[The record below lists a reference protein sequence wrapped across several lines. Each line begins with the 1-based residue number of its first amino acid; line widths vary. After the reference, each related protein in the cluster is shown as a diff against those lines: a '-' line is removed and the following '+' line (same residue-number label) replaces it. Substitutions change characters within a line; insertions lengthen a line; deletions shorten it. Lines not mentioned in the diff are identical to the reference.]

1 MDWNKISEALV
12 PKAVETVW
20 DSTEASICMD
30 NNHSSF
36 KAKIKTLCA
45 VRDDLKDRTT
55 KYKSTM
61 KRTIDDWFHRVKN
74 TETLAQELED
84 CFSAIKNTSAWI
96 HVFSRTK
103 LSRKM
108 TNMCS
113 DVDQLVTESS
123 QFWGTFVHKVAERV
137 LQMTAPDISY
147 IPTQQDALNQM
158 LEHLPDEEYRA
169 IRVLGMSGA
178 GKTTILKNLNNHEK
192 VARTYERVIWVTVSG
207 EENHRENL
215 SVETLQ
221 HVIAERLIVDME
233 GTTIGDI
240 EGVGRKI
247 KEELEGVKFL
257 LLLDDVK
264 AELDLDMIGIPEGAK
279 GSKVVMTTKYR
290 HVMLLLLCYN
300 IELKKLSSNDSW
312 NMFHKLLDFP
322 NNVKDKPQLDRTAR
336 KALEIC
342 DGLPLMVKM
351 AARVF
356 KTIEKHERNEISWS
370 DGLQTFKRWPEKR
383 ENNIMD
389 NLLKFC
395 CDHLDLEQKPCF
407 LYSALHPE
415 DTEICMEGLLE
426 CWAAENFLKR
436 GDDAKVVGRN
446 ILRHLK
452 NVILLEDGASGQ
464 FVRMHKVIR
473 AIALNILSEEL
484 QDRCLVRTSEAL
496 QRPVVPKRQCVDLW
510 TDKEWISLA
519 NDSLNISLDAPHS
532 SKLTTL
538 FVQNYSNLVYKQIP
552 DSFFQHMN
560 SLLVLNL
567 YKTEI
572 MTLPSSIEHLSN
584 LKVLYLNGCRLLK
597 ELPSLIG
604 KLKSLEVLDIRGS
617 GVRELPDQIKGLTRL
632 RRLLISFTIS
642 TKDNHDVIFKLSGL
656 EELIINV
663 DSQEQECSELIE
675 DLVEKVSTLPFVLAF
690 QLCLLDK
697 VIDVIQVV
705 DDTVRIFMPTEHH
718 LSSFLERRQDLETHS
733 FQVFIGCHISHDIEI
748 PEFCLYDRYVKY
760 TNGRGYNNVIDK
772 VLNKAQAFELINH
785 NDLEH
790 LSINTAESMECVKGC
805 LIGSCNNM
813 RAIVVDDGTV
823 HRSLLPNMERL
834 DAKNLP
840 NLESFWHGN
849 VQHGSLSKLRI
860 LVLVKCPK
868 LTTVF
873 SDTMVHQLQE
883 LEHLEIQDC
892 CGVKEIVRFSQ
903 EGGLCVI
910 PKLTTLILCKL
921 PSLRKLCSTLVRIS
935 LRTLKM
941 YDCPKLKEFPFDV
954 DSARTLQKIEI
965 EKKWWEE
972 LRWSDSELKEQLE
985 PCCIF
990 I

>member
-1 MDWNKISEALV
+1 MKGISCTSLRLLMDWNKISEALV

-20 DSTEASICMD
+20 DSTEALICMD

-61 KRTIDDWFHRVKN
+61 KRTIDDWFHRVKKA
-74 TETLAQELED
+74 ETLAQELED

-123 QFWGTFVHKVAERV
+123 QFWGTLVHKVAERV

-192 VARTYERVIWVTVSG
+192 VAHMYQRVIWVTVSG
-207 EENHRENL
+207 EENHLENL
-215 SVETLQ
+215 SIETLQ
-221 HVIAERLIVDME
+221 HVIAERLIVDTE
-233 GTTIGDI
+233 GVTTDDI

-290 HVMLLLLCYN
+290 HVMLSLLCYN

-322 NNVKDKPQLDRTAR
+322 KNVKDKPQLDRTAR

-538 FVQNYSNLVYKQIP
+538 FVQNYSNSIYKQIP
-552 DSFFQHMN
+552 DSFFQHMT

-572 MTLPSSIEHLSN
+572 MTLPSLIEHLSN

-617 GVRELPDQIKGLTRL
+617 GVCELPDQIKGLTRL
-632 RRLLISFTIS
+632 RRLLVSFTIS

-663 DSQEQECSELIE
+663 
-675 DLVEKVSTLPFVLAF
+675 STLPVVLAF

-718 LSSFLERRQDLETHS
+718 L
-733 FQVFIGCHISHDIEI
+733 
-748 PEFCLYDRYVKY
+748 YVKY

-790 LSINTAESMECVKGC
+790 LSSNTAESMKYVKGC
-805 LIGSCNNM
+805 LIESCNNM
-813 RAIVVDDGTV
+813 KAIVANNGTV

-849 VQHGSLSKLRI
+849 VQHGSLSKLRT
-860 LVLVKCPK
+860 LVLIKCPK

-873 SDTMVHQLQE
+873 SDTIVHQLQE
-883 LEHLEIQDC
+883 LEYLDIQDC
-892 CGVKEIVRFSQ
+892 CGVKEIVKCSQ
-903 EGGLCVI
+903 EVSLCVF

-941 YDCPKLKEFPFDV
+941 YDCPKLKEFPFDI